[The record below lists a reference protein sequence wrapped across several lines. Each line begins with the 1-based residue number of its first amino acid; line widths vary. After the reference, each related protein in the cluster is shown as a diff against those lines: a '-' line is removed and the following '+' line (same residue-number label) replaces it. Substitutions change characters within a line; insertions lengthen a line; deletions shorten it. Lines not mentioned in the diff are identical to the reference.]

1 MRGRIDSLL
10 IVFILGCLILSS
22 ILWQIAEKMKIKS
35 IRKGSIACYHTIS
48 PGDQLLEIN
57 GHPVN
62 DIIDYKFYSS
72 EPILTL
78 KLKDNSE
85 KIKKVSL
92 RKKTDQ
98 DLGLEFYEIR
108 YRSCKNNCIFC
119 FVHQLPKGMRK
130 SLYFKDEDYRLSFL
144 HGNFIT
150 LTNTSDEDIDRI
162 IRQRLSPLYISVHA
176 TDENLRKKIFANQ
189 KIPEVIPIIRNLAE
203 GGIELHTQIVI
214 CPGINDGK
222 YLEES
227 VMELFSLYPQVKSL
241 ALVPVGLTR
250 YRQNLPKIKP
260 VSKKYSLKIVG
271 LVYGWQKVFRK
282 KFKNG
287 FVYAADE
294 FFTKGMNL
302 KTQMSRMAHTKAEL
316 DIPDKKYYDDFDQI
330 ENGVGMM
337 RQFLHKFQ
345 ARQKLLPKNLSR
357 KLSITLVTG
366 VSAFRLIKK
375 IVEDRLNRIQGLKI
389 KVILVKNDFF
399 GSTVTVTGL
408 LTGVDIINTLKKQ
421 KELGDLILLPP
432 NCISQDGIFLDDV
445 TPQQVENEF
454 KRKVMIGSYDLVET
468 LANIFNEKAG
478 VSCLGGTTKN
488 GN

>member
-1 MRGRIDSLL
+1 
-10 IVFILGCLILSS
+10 
-22 ILWQIAEKMKIKS
+22 MKIKS
-35 IRKGSIACYHTIS
+35 IREGSIASYHTIS

-78 KLKDNSE
+78 KLKDKNE
-85 KIKKVSL
+85 KIKKVRL
-92 RKKTDQ
+92 RKKPDQ
-98 DLGLEFYEIR
+98 DLGLKFHEIR

-150 LTNTSDEDIDRI
+150 LTNTSNGDIDRI
-162 IRQRLSPLYISVHA
+162 IRQRLSPLYISVHT

-189 KIPEVIPIIRNLAE
+189 KIPEVMPIIRNLAE
-203 GGIELHTQIVI
+203 GRIELHTQIVI

-222 YLEES
+222 YLEKS
-227 VMELFSLYPQVKSL
+227 IIELSSLYPQVKSL

-260 VSKKYSLKIVG
+260 VSKKYSLKIIR
-271 LVYGWQKVFRK
+271 LVDGWQKTFTK

-294 FFTKGMNL
+294 FFTKSMNL
-302 KTQMSRMAHTKAEL
+302 KTQISRMAHTKAEL
-316 DIPDKKYYDDFDQI
+316 DIPSKKYYDDFDQI

-337 RQFLHKFQ
+337 RKFLDQFQ
-345 ARQKLLPKNLSR
+345 TEQKLLPKSLKKNLNIS
-357 KLSITLVTG
+357 LITG
-366 VSAFRLIKK
+366 ASALRLIKK
-375 IVEDRLNRIQGLKI
+375 IVENRLNMIPGLRIKI
-389 KVILVKNDFF
+389 IPVKNDFF
-399 GSTVTVTGL
+399 GPTVSVTGL

-432 NCISQDGIFLDDV
+432 NCINQDGIFLDDM
-445 TPQQVENEF
+445 TPQDVENDL
-454 KRKVMIGSYDLVET
+454 KRKVILGSYDLVET
-468 LANIFNEKAG
+468 LTNIFNEKAG
-478 VSCLGGTTKN
+478 VSRLGGTIKN